1 MDCAVHLDSKIAT
14 GITCISFIFFTLIG
28 LVTNT
33 ALASSVTLGG
43 TSTYAT
49 RMINQ
54 LERDESSYDGSAN
67 LVHPFAF
74 TTGIPYNETY
84 TLKEILQQD
93 DKADFVAAMKKE
105 IKAHEPR
112 DHWTLMRR

>member
-1 MDCAVHLDSKIAT
+1 MDCAVHPDSKIAI

-33 ALASSVTLGG
+33 TLSSSVTLGG

-74 TTGIPYNETY
+74 TTGISDNKTY
-84 TLKEILQQD
+84 TLK
-93 DKADFVAAMKKE
+93 
-105 IKAHEPR
+105 
-112 DHWTLMRR
+112 